1 VAKKNPKNV
10 ERRAMVEQM
19 RKEQARKERQRSLLI
34 LGVCVLLVLGLLL
47 AALIPYL
54 KDRHKNSELAGKAI
68 SKIGVSASAASCD
81 DILTKATDKNQNHI
95 PAGQPL
101 SYTDAP
107 PSFGPHRPAPAPFGR
122 PFYTTADRPEV
133 GELVHNMEH
142 GYTIAWY
149 DATAAKDKTEMDD
162 LEAIAK
168 KFQDENVAF
177 VAAPWTSDDGKAF
190 PDGKHIALTRWSA
203 DASNPTD
210 EDKQRGNWQYC
221 GSTSGK
227 VIADFVAK
235 WPHSESPE
243 PNAGM

>member
-1 VAKKNPKNV
+1 VAKKNPKTV

-34 LGVCVLLVLGLLL
+34 LGVCVALVLGLLA

-54 KDRHKNSELAGKAI
+54 KDRHKTSQLA
-68 SKIGVSASAASCD
+68 SKSVSTIGVSASAAACD
-81 DILTKATDKNQNHI
+81 DILTRPTDKNQNHI
-95 PAGQPL
+95 PEGTPIT
-101 SYTDAP
+101 YKDAP
-107 PSFGPHRPAPAPFGR
+107 PAFGPHRPSPAPFGR
-122 PFYTTADRPEV
+122 PFYSASDRPEV
-133 GELVHNMEH
+133 ASLVHNMEH

-149 DATAAKDKTEMDD
+149 DETAAKDKAEMDD

-168 KFQDENVAF
+168 KFQAQNVAF
-177 VAAPWTSDDGKAF
+177 VAAPWTKGDGAAF

-203 DASNPTD
+203 DASNPSD

-235 WPHSESPE
+235 WPHNESPE